1 MEGTS
6 LVPKEKPETSDSN
19 VITPGTQFMA
29 VLSVALQY
37 YIQSRLNN
45 NPGWRSTKVG
55 LTLFSAAI
63 CNCLRLVLSKSN
75 DSLPMESIL
84 YIFTMYFWF
93 SGYFVSLNLFMGLH
107 WVIILRLFFLIPMF
121 LAREST
127 K

>member
-45 NPGWRSTKVG
+45 YPGWQSTKVG

-63 CNCLRLVLSKSN
+63 CNFLPLVLSKST
-75 DSLPMESIL
+75 DSLPME
-84 YIFTMYFWF
+84 
-93 SGYFVSLNLFMGLH
+93 
-107 WVIILRLFFLIPMF
+107 
-121 LAREST
+121 
-127 K
+127 

>member
-63 CNCLRLVLSKSN
+63 CNCLPLVLSKLN
-75 DSLPMESIL
+75 DSLPME
-84 YIFTMYFWF
+84 
-93 SGYFVSLNLFMGLH
+93 
-107 WVIILRLFFLIPMF
+107 
-121 LAREST
+121 
-127 K
+127 